1 MSSRVKLTEAFLK
14 DLRDGKLEKGYYGD
28 TEVPRLFVRR
38 LRTGS
43 VVFIYRYS
51 AGKQQTVSLGVWGKD
66 LTLTQARREAE
77 KRKGQIAE
85 GRDPA
90 AERSAARRHA
100 KAAEVDTVNY
110 VLDLYLEEE
119 VRGRLRTAKQIE
131 SMFDR
136 LVRPAIG
143 ERSIYSLEAGDLTEL
158 FDGIAT
164 SNGRFTKRTR
174 RTTAA
179 RTKAWL
185 RAAFN
190 FWGGRGRV
198 KFPNPIT
205 KGTYRVSAVGS
216 ERDRLMTEEEIRDVL
231 VAVEQAKLP
240 DAFRRCVWMM
250 ILTGLR
256 LSDIAKAKWEDMTSD
271 GRWIVPASRF
281 KTKVEHVIPLTAEVL
296 RLLGPR
302 RNSGYCFSTMP
313 DASKPIQGF
322 SKWKLKLDKE
332 ISALRKKRR
341 RGKME
346 EWQLNRD
353 SRRTHRS
360 LMGDLGIA
368 DDVGE
373 RVQGRAIQGARR
385 TYDRS
390 AYETSKREALER
402 VAARID
408 KIMGSRDP

>member
-1 MSSRVKLTEAFLK
+1 MSSTRVKLTETFLK
-14 DLRDGKLEKGYYGD
+14 DLRDGKLEKSYFGD

-43 VVFIYRYS
+43 IVFIYRYS
-51 AGKQQTVSLGVWGKD
+51 RGKQRTVSLGVWGKD
-66 LTLTQARREAE
+66 LTLTQARTKAE
-77 KRKGQIAE
+77 MRKGQIAE

-90 AERSAARRHA
+90 AEKSAARRHA
-100 KAAEVDTVNY
+100 KAAKVNTVDY
-110 VLDLYLEEE
+110 VLDLYLEQE

-143 ERSIYSLEAGDLTEL
+143 ERSIYSLDPGDMTEL

-164 SNGRFTKRTR
+164 SKGRFTKRTR

-190 FWGGRGRV
+190 WWGGRE

-205 KGTYRVSAVGS
+205 KGTYRVSVVES
-216 ERDRLMTEEEIRDVL
+216 ERDRLMTDEEIRDVL
-231 VAVEQAKLP
+231 VAVEQAKFP
-240 DAFRRCVWMM
+240 DAFRRCMRMM

-256 LSDIAKAKWEDMTSD
+256 RSDISKAKWEDMKGD
-271 GRWIVPASRF
+271 GRWIVPAGRF
-281 KTKVEHVIPLTAEVL
+281 KTKVEHVIPLTDEVL

-302 RNSGYCFSTMP
+302 RRGGYCFSTLP

-322 SKWKLKLDKE
+322 GKWKVKLDKE
-332 ISALRKKRR
+332 ITALRKKRR

-346 EWQLNRD
+346 AWQLNRD

-373 RVQGRAIQGARR
+373 RVQGRAIQGSRR

-390 AYETSKREALER
+390 AYEMPKREALER
-402 VAARID
+402 VAARFD